1 MISSKNSE
9 TEQQDVLMKIQASR
23 SGSGPSLLW
32 SVHKENSAGNCT
44 KKGGVKVAQT

>member
-23 SGSGPSLLW
+23 SGSDPSLLW
-32 SVHKENSAGNCT
+32 SVDKENSDGNC
-44 KKGGVKVAQT
+44 VQRREM